1 MNEFIFN
8 WNIVVYLLGLAA
20 TFGAIMWRIGE
31 LEKKVDKH
39 NNLVERMYKVEA
51 RADDNKERLDK
62 LENMVL
68 QNNT

>member
-1 MNEFIFN
+1 MNEFVFN